1 LKVLYVESFYPQ
13 LSESYVACEIKY
25 LLSMGVEIEVWRE
38 KPSICP
44 FQAQVQV
51 YDGLLTDA
59 IKASKPDLLHFHFLS
74 ELLRME
80 ADVAASGLPVTL
92 RGHSVDHSPEYLDRV
107 LAKPWFKRLWIY
119 PHFFAV
125 YNRPKVEALPS
136 CYDPSLYYPENKDEG
151 TVVRACAG
159 IRYKNLH
166 EFLNIAAL
174 VEPLTFTLIFA
185 HNTNFDHH
193 LEEIREHNRN
203 ECGDR
208 VRILVNLS
216 HAEAAAIV
224 RRSEI
229 SLYTHNA
236 AAHPMG
242 FPMSILES
250 MASGGFPFIRNQNSM
265 PEEFY
270 ENSLL
275 YDTPEG
281 AARALHSTANWDTPK
296 WTMAQ
301 QASIKAV
308 ENLAAPQV
316 IPKIYWGWNSILKGG
331 TS

>member
-1 LKVLYVESFYPQ
+1 MKVLYIESFYPQ

-25 LLSMGVEIEVWRE
+25 LTSMGVEIEVWRE
-38 KPSICP
+38 KKSICP
-44 FQAQVQV
+44 FPAQVPT

-59 IKASKPDLLHFHFLS
+59 IKTSKPDILHFHFLS

-107 LAKPWFKRLWIY
+107 LAKPWFKKLWLY
-119 PHFFAV
+119 PHFAET
-125 YNRPKVEALPS
+125 YSRPKVEALPS
-136 CYDPSLYYPENKDEG
+136 CYDPALYYPEEKEEG

-159 IRYKNLH
+159 IRYKNLC
-166 EFLNIAAL
+166 EFINIAAL
-174 VEPLTFTLIFA
+174 VDSLSFTLIFA
-185 HNTNFDHH
+185 HNTNFEQH
-193 LEEIREHNRN
+193 LYEIQEFNEERGNR
-203 ECGDR
+203 
-208 VRILVNLS
+208 VKILVNLS
-216 HAEAAAIV
+216 HADAAAIV

-236 AAHPMG
+236 DAHPMG

-250 MASGGFPFIRNQNSM
+250 MASGGFPFIRNQKKM

-281 AARALHSTANWDTPK
+281 AARALYATSNWDSSK
-296 WTMAQ
+296 WATAQ
-301 QASIKAV
+301 QASVRAV
-308 ENLAAPQV
+308 QNLAAPQV

-331 TS
+331 TT